1 MVLTPNVKLLPPRR
15 QPQTLR
21 RVRLLDVLHN
31 NIHRKV
37 LFVCA
42 PAGYGKTTL
51 LVDFAEDID
60 AFIYWYRIAPEDN
73 SLVAFYENVI
83 QAFQLHHPE
92 FGNELSLS
100 LEENLPSPNELAYRL
115 VNQLEETLQDFSI
128 FVLDDYHLVSTD
140 PEIADFVEAFITYL
154 PDHLR
159 LLIGSRNVYG
169 IPTAL
174 LYVQEQLAIISEE
187 ELKFRQEEIME
198 LCWKYYHIQ
207 LTDEQCSIILKQAEG
222 WIVAILLALRSENLS
237 IEIPKIFGARE
248 HVYTYLAEE
257 VIQSLPAEL
266 INFLYATSMVDEF
279 TVPLANHV
287 LEIKNAQ
294 QIIKQLDEL
303 NLFLSSSSET
313 RSEVTYR
320 YHQLFSDFLRGSL
333 DTNHPERLSELHHR
347 IAVWYEQQEQYV
359 RAISHYFLAGREQQ
373 AVSLVDSVSRDLYL
387 SGQVR
392 VLEQWHETL
401 SSSEVLL
408 KGAPDL
414 LLNLAKYKINQG
426 EFDQAEELL
435 FTAEETF
442 LDRGDYANHV
452 NLLVTRGML
461 LRFTNRIQEAYDLA
475 VDVQN
480 EVEAHQLD
488 RYYWFQAERL
498 KGMGAYFL
506 GRKSE
511 AITSLKRAGRA
522 LREMLED
529 DFQPRQAHEL
539 IMTLTDIGYIAI
551 AAGDIFEAQVSYR
564 EALDLA
570 RRVRTN
576 FNDLTTAHNNY
587 AYLHFLMGN
596 YAEAWKHYLQAFEV
610 AKYNNLNRYTAYIY
624 NGQADV
630 LREIGEWKQAEVI
643 YQNARQQAEKLNEK
657 PALADAFSGLVAVE
671 TFKQDFNTAMYYLRE
686 MARIQNA
693 EITDPAIQLRFGK
706 LYQAMGQLKLARK
719 TFQETLN
726 VWASDFNYSPTPA
739 LVELYIH
746 QAMVQIQMDQQEDA
760 VSSLETALEQAALL
774 GYDQFVVNL
783 IRHHLAQF
791 QPVLKRLTSP
801 YAAGLLERARTPLP
815 TLEELVLESPE
826 EDESDIVLNVSGLDN
841 GTIRLNGT
849 ILPHRAWSSVG
860 ARALFYFILDRK
872 MVTKEEIALAF
883 WPDFSQAKI
892 NSNFH
897 ATLWRVR
904 KALGSKNIIVFIDG
918 QYQFSP
924 DAQIYYDVEEVESL
938 LKQIDRT
945 DSPVERR
952 TAMRRV
958 TELYQTDFIQD
969 IDMAWADERRYELQN
984 RFRRVLG
991 ELAEDFFEKRSFT
1004 TALEIFQRALVFDP
1018 YQDSYH
1024 LRVMQCL
1031 NSLGDPKGARRHYK
1045 QYESLLKKELGI
1057 SPESELSDYLATLKE

>member
-100 LEENLPSPNELAYRL
+100 LEEGLPSPNELAYRL

-128 FVLDDYHLVSTD
+128 VVLDDYHLVSTD
-140 PEIADFVEAFITYL
+140 PEIADFLEAFITYL

-187 ELKFRQEEIME
+187 ELKFRQEEVME

-207 LTDEQCSIILKQAEG
+207 LTEEQCNLILKQAEG

-237 IEIPKIFGARE
+237 IEIPKILGARE

-257 VIQSLPAEL
+257 VIQSLPPEL
-266 INFLYATSMVDEF
+266 IDFLYATSLVDEF

-287 LEIKNAQ
+287 LGIKNAQ
-294 QIIKQLDEL
+294 QVIKQLDEL
-303 NLFLSSSSET
+303 NLFLSSSSES
-313 RSEVTYR
+313 RSEITYR

-333 DTNHPERLSELHHR
+333 QTNQPERLPELHHR
-347 IAVWYEQQEQYV
+347 IASWYEQQQQFV
-359 RAISHYFLAGREQQ
+359 RAITHYFLAEEDHH
-373 AVSLVDSVSRDLYL
+373 AVSLVDQVSRDLYL

-392 VLEQWHETL
+392 ILEQWYETL
-401 SSSEVLL
+401 SRSDHLL
-408 KGAPDL
+408 RGAPDL
-414 LLNLAKYKINQG
+414 LLNLAKFKINLG

-442 LDRGDYANHV
+442 LDRADYANHV

-475 VDVQN
+475 IDVQT
-480 EVEAHQLD
+480 EVETHELD
-488 RYYWFQAERL
+488 RYYWYQAERL

-511 AITSLKRAGRA
+511 AISSLKRAGRA
-522 LREMLED
+522 LREMLEVE
-529 DFQPRQAHEL
+529 FQPRQAHEL

-596 YAEAWKHYLQAFEV
+596 YGEAWRHYLQAFEV

-643 YQNARQQAEKLNEK
+643 YQNARQQAEKLTEK
-657 PALADAFSGLVAVE
+657 PALADAFAGLVAVE
-671 TFKQDFNTAMYYLRE
+671 TFKQDFNTAMYFLRE
-686 MARIQNA
+686 MARIQNV
-693 EITDPAIQLRFGK
+693 EITSPAFQLRFGK
-706 LYQAMGQLKLARK
+706 LYQAMGQFKLARK
-719 TFQETLN
+719 TYREALTAWESDLN
-726 VWASDFNYSPTPA
+726 HSPTPD
-739 LVELYIH
+739 LVELYLHLTLLHIELKE
-746 QAMVQIQMDQQEDA
+746 EDEA
-760 VSSLETALEQAALL
+760 LSSLEIALEQAALL

-783 IRHHLAQF
+783 VRQHLDQF
-791 QPVLKRLTSP
+791 QPVLEQLTSP
-801 YAAGLLERARTPLP
+801 YASGLLERAHAQLP
-815 TLEELVLESPE
+815 TLEELVLEPPE
-826 EDESDIVLNVSGLDN
+826 EDESDIVLNVSGLDD
-841 GTIRLNGT
+841 GTIRLNGA

-860 ARALFYFILDRK
+860 ARALFYFILDK
-872 MVTKEEIALAF
+872 KKVTKEEIALAF

-918 QYQFSP
+918 HYQFAP
-924 DAQIYYDVEEVESL
+924 DAQIYYDVEEVETL
-938 LKQIDRT
+938 LKQIGRT

-958 TELYQTDFIQD
+958 AELYQSDFIQD
-969 IDMAWADERRYELQN
+969 IDMAWADERRFELQN
-984 RFRRVLG
+984 RFRRVLS
-991 ELAEDFFEKRSFT
+991 ELAEDYFDKRNFT

-1018 YQDSYH
+1018 YQDSFH

-1031 NSLGDPKGARRHYK
+1031 NAIGDPVGARRHYK
-1045 QYESLLKKELGI
+1045 QYAALLKKELGI
-1057 SPESELSDYLATLKE
+1057 TPESELSDYLATLKE